1 MANKRGSIRKT
12 ITLGQLIMAGLE
24 IAPEN
29 AIQYKKDLPEIT
41 GMDILTL
48 YTRVKELG
56 FEIVPIL
63 ALRPIKDVKN
73 EKNSTNGF

>member
-1 MANKRGSIRKT
+1 MANKMGSIRKQ

-29 AIQYKKDLPEIT
+29 AIQYKKQLPEIT

-48 YTRVKELG
+48 YARLAELG
-56 FEIVPIL
+56 YEIVPIL
-63 ALRPIKDVKN
+63 ALRPIKKD
-73 EKNSTNGF
+73 